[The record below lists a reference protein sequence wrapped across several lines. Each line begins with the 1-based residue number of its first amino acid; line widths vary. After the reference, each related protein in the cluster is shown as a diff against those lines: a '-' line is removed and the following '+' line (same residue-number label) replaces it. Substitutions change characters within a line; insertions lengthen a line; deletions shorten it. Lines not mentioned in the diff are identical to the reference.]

1 MQPHPRTPLS
11 TLAPGLA
18 LAAVLLFGLGAVR
31 QFINRLN
38 DIPGV
43 AIGTPT
49 DGDALVWDDTAGV
62 WTNAA
67 TFGTGDL
74 NMGGHSV
81 TNASSLVLS
90 NDVVLIRDAANTL
103 AQRNGTTAQTNRIYG
118 TYTDSSNYE
127 RLAIGHDGT
136 TSFIRAQTAGTG
148 DDDQGLQI
156 RLSGTGALYVDGD
169 TAGNARGANSI
180 DLQTVRES
188 SATAATGAKSVTI
201 GSSCRA
207 TAEGSVAI
215 GDTAFSSSTGAVA
228 LGKSTTTS
236 APYAFAA
243 GSGSSAAGTASSALG
258 FRSSAYLYGHVA
270 YASGYFA
277 SIGDAQQSTLVA
289 RNTTAGSTSTLFL
302 DGSSSR
308 IVLPANTTWT
318 FEITIA
324 ARSTDG
330 GTGNE
335 ESAAYKY
342 VGCIERDGAN
352 NTALVGSVTE
362 TVIAEDDAGWSVAV
376 TADDT
381 NEALNIDVTSDDA
394 NTVRWVAKIA
404 LVEVG
409 G

>member
-1 MQPHPRTPLS
+1 MKVKILLS
-11 TLAPGLA
+11 
-18 LAAVLLFGLGAVR
+18 
-31 QFINRLN
+31 
-38 DIPGV
+38 
-43 AIGTPT
+43 
-49 DGDALVWDDTAGV
+49 LV
-62 WTNAA
+62 
-67 TFGTGDL
+67 TFGAFALYAASITYTPIGGVGLFANGNPMTGNL

-81 TNASSLVLS
+81 TNIGDLVVTNDATFLGSVVLS
-90 NDVVLIRDAANTL
+90 NDVKLVRDDSNTL
-103 AQRNGTTAQTNRIYG
+103 AQRNSTTAQTNRIYG

-156 RLSGTGALYVDGD
+156 KLAGNGALYVEGD
-169 TAGNARGANSI
+169 TVGDARGNNAI
-180 DLQTVRES
+180 DLQAYRS
-188 SATAATGAKSVTI
+188 SAPLVASGAKAVTV

-215 GDTAFSSSTGAVA
+215 GDTAFASATGSVA
-228 LGKSTTTS
+228 LGKLTTTS
-236 APYAFAA
+236 GPYAFALGNGTTA
-243 GSGSSAAGTASSALG
+243 GGTVSSAFGY
-258 FRSSAYLYGHVA
+258 RSSTSLYGQA
-270 YASGYFA
+270 AFASGHFA
-277 SIGDAQQSTLVA
+277 ANGDAQQSVLVA
-289 RNTTAGSTSTLFL
+289 RNTTAGSTATLFL
-302 DGSSSR
+302 DGSSAR

-330 GTGNE
+330 GSGNE

-381 NEALNIDVTSDDA
+381 NEALDIAVTSDDA